1 MIGGAVAPSPGV
13 DVAAAVAPSPG
24 GDVAVA
30 VAEAADDAAAL
41 AGIGPAAVGAIPKR
55 RSMSPEKPTITN
67 KTTSTEASSKQI
79 PPHVA
84 KSLEQ
89 MMSMGFANDGN
100 WLEQLLLA
108 KDGNI
113 SMALDAINP
122 SKPSSG
128 HGHH

>member
-1 MIGGAVAPSPGV
+1 LKLLFFPTELLTTPNGV
-13 DVAAAVAPSPG
+13 E
-24 GDVAVA
+24 
-30 VAEAADDAAAL
+30 AETQKIAADDAAAL

-55 RSMSPEKPTITN
+55 RSMSPEKSNVTN
-67 KTTSTEASSKQI
+67 KTTSTEAASKKI